1 MCIRDSSLLCLA
13 GFSLFLREIGGFK
26 VDLSP
31 TPQRLPTRA
40 PLRHGGRTQGV
51 RPRTGVRVN
60 LRDVQAL
67 ENSIMPIRSAVF
79 AAAIAAGAP
88 ALAATYGPQLE
99 GFAYPHKLQYYAFTS
114 QGKDLKMAYMDVAPT
129 AKANGKTA
137 VLMHGKNFCGAT
149 WEQTIS
155 ALGAAGYRVVAPDQ
169 IGFCASTK
177 PEHYQYTFQQLA
189 ANTEA
194 LLKSI
199 GVKQAAIIG
208 HSTGGMLATRYA
220 LMYPQATAKL
230 VMVNPIGLEDW
241 KALGVP
247 ARSVDQW
254 YEREL
259 KMTADSVRAYEKS
272 TYYVGRWKPEYERWV
287 DMLAGMNAGPGK
299 KIVAWN
305 SALIYDMIYTQP
317 VVYEFPLLKVPTSL
331 IIGDAD
337 TTAIGSDIAPP
348 AVKAKIGKYEVL
360 GKQVVKQIPN
370 GHLVEFKGMGHAPQM
385 EDPAAFHRALLEE
398 LDR

>member
-1 MCIRDSSLLCLA
+1 
-13 GFSLFLREIGGFK
+13 
-26 VDLSP
+26 
-31 TPQRLPTRA
+31 
-40 PLRHGGRTQGV
+40 
-51 RPRTGVRVN
+51 
-60 LRDVQAL
+60 
-67 ENSIMPIRSAVF
+67 MPSHRYA
-79 AAAIAAGAP
+79 
-88 ALAATYGPQLE
+88 ALAAAALTTIAALAACAPAAAAASAPASTTYGPRLE
-99 GFAYPHKLQYYAFTS
+99 GFVYPHKLQYYAFTS
-114 QGKDLKMAYMDVAPT
+114 QGRELQMAYMDVAPT
-129 AKANGKTA
+129 GKANGKTA
-137 VLMHGKNFCGAT
+137 VLLHGKNFCGAT
-149 WEQTIS
+149 WEDSIK

-169 IGFCASTK
+169 IGFCASSK

-189 ANTEA
+189 ANTDA
-194 LLKSI
+194 LLMSI
-199 GVKQAAIIG
+199 GVKQAVIVG
-208 HSTGGMLATRYA
+208 HSTGGMLGTRYA
-220 LMYPQATAKL
+220 LMYPESVSRL

-259 KMTADSVRAYEKS
+259 KMTADSVRAYEKA
-272 TYYVGRWKPEYERWV
+272 TYYGGRWKPEYERWV

-299 KIVAWN
+299 QIVAWN

-331 IIGDAD
+331 LIGDAD

-348 AVKAKIGKYEVL
+348 AVKAKIGKYNVL
-360 GKQVVKQIPN
+360 GKQVIKQIPD

-398 LDR
+398 LNR